1 MDFKKVVESR
11 GSVRQ
16 FTGDAVPAEDLR
28 EMVRLAGLAPSVN
41 NAQPWKFVV
50 VTNHGMLEKM
60 AAAIHAR
67 LESMLPDDPSG
78 KNAKSKV
85 EWFSTFFVDAPAV
98 IAVLRCP
105 YEAVVDQVL
114 PGADLTHDDIN
125 QMRGCPDLQSI
136 GAAIEN
142 LLLAATDLGYG
153 ACWLSGP
160 LVARE
165 ELESLLGVSEPWSLA
180 AMVAVGRPAGEV
192 RQKEKKPLEE
202 ILEFRD

>member
-1 MDFKKVVESR
+1 MDFRKVVESR

-16 FTGDAVPAEDLR
+16 FAKEPVPREDLR

-50 VTNHGMLEKM
+50 VTDHELLERM
-60 AAAIHAR
+60 AGAIHGKLDA
-67 LESMLPDDPSG
+67 LLPDDPSG
-78 KNAKSKV
+78 GNAKAKV
-85 EWFSTFFVDAPAV
+85 DWFSTFFVDAPAV
-98 IAVLRCP
+98 VAVLRCP
-105 YEAVVDQVL
+105 YDAVVDEVL
-114 PGADLTHDDIN
+114 PKAQLTHENVN

-136 GAAIEN
+136 GAAIQN
-142 LLLAATDLGYG
+142 LLLAATDMGYG

-160 LVARE
+160 LVARQ

-180 AMVAVGRPAGEV
+180 ALVAVGRPAGEV
-192 RQKEKKPLEE
+192 RQKEKKPVDE

>member
-1 MDFKKVVESR
+1 MEFRTVVETR

-16 FTGDAVPAEDLR
+16 FAKDAIPREDLR

-50 VTNHGMLEKM
+50 VTNHELLEKM
-60 AAAIHAR
+60 ASAIHSKLDA
-67 LESMLPDDPSG
+67 MLPDDPAG

-85 EWFSTFFVDAPAV
+85 DWFSTFFVDAPAV

-105 YEAVVDQVL
+105 YDAVVDQVL
-114 PGADLTHDDIN
+114 PAANLTHDDIN

-136 GAAIEN
+136 GAAIQN

-160 LVARE
+160 LVARQD
-165 ELESLLGVSEPWSLA
+165 LESLLGVSEPWSLA
-180 AMVAVGRPAGEV
+180 ALVAVGRPAGEV
-192 RQKEKKPLEE
+192 RQKEKKPVEE